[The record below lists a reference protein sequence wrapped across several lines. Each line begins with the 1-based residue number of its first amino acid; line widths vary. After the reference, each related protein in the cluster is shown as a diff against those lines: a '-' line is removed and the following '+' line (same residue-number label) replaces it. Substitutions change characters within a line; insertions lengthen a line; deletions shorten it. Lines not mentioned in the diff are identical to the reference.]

1 MEQAHPS
8 SEYALEVKDLQMY
21 FPVTAGLFR
30 RKVAD
35 VKAVDG
41 VSFSVRKGETLGLVG
56 ESGCGKTTVGRC
68 VIRLYRPTGGTVLF
82 EGKDIST
89 LPEREIRPLR
99 RRMNV
104 VFQDPFGSLDP
115 RQSIGSIVGD
125 PLKRHKLVNGRN
137 EYRERIA
144 ELFEMVGLDRN
155 LTGRYPHELSG
166 GQRQRVAIARALAG
180 DPALIVCDEP
190 VSALDVSIQSQILN
204 LLSDLRAQFN
214 LTYLFI
220 AHNLSVVQYFCERI
234 GVMYLGKLV
243 EVADTD
249 DLYAGPLHPYS
260 VALLSAIPL
269 PDPRVRKKRLVLKG
283 DVPSPANPPTGCRFH
298 TRCWLR
304 DRLGNPA
311 ECATTEPVLRSLGGT
326 RQVACHFAE
335 KVTAEAV
342 QATVAT
348 QDVIETATDD

>member
-190 VSALDVSIQSQILN
+190 VSALDVSIQAQTIN
-204 LLSDLRAQFN
+204 LLRDLQRKISG

-220 AHNLSVVQYFCERI
+220 SHDLWVVQYISTRVA
-234 GVMYLGKLV
+234 VMYLGRIV
-243 EVADTD
+243 ETASSGQ
-249 DLYAGPLHPYS
+249 LYANPLHPYTK
-260 VALLSAIPL
+260 ALLSAAPV
-269 PDPRVRKKRLVLKG
+269 PDPEIESERHPIILQG
-283 DVPSPANPPTGCRFH
+283 ETPSALNPPSGCRFH
-298 TRCWLR
+298 PRC
-304 DRLGNPA
+304 PVA
-311 ECATTEPVLRSLGGT
+311 KPECREKEPILKNVGEDHE
-326 RQVACHFAE
+326 VACLL
-335 KVTAEAV
+335 V
-342 QATVAT
+342 
-348 QDVIETATDD
+348 

>member
-190 VSALDVSIQSQILN
+190 VSALDVSIQAQTIN
-204 LLSDLRAQFN
+204 LLRDLQRKISG

-220 AHNLSVVQYFCERI
+220 SHDLWVVQYISTRVA
-234 GVMYLGKLV
+234 VMYLGRIV
-243 EVADTD
+243 ETASSDR
-249 DLYAGPLHPYS
+249 LYANPLHPYTK
-260 VALLSAIPL
+260 ALLSAAPV
-269 PDPRVRKKRLVLKG
+269 PDPEIESERHPIILQG
-283 DVPSPANPPTGCRFH
+283 ETPSALNPPSGCRFH
-298 TRCWLR
+298 PRC
-304 DRLGNPA
+304 PVA
-311 ECATTEPVLRSLGGT
+311 KPECREKEPILKNVGEDHE
-326 RQVACHFAE
+326 VACLL
-335 KVTAEAV
+335 V
-342 QATVAT
+342 
-348 QDVIETATDD
+348 